1 MMTKF
6 KDERPQ
12 NEVCGAQLI
21 VRNLVAHGVTHV
33 FGIPGAKVDRLF
45 DELVDSPI
53 ETVVVR
59 HEQNAAFIA
68 GGIGR
73 LTGKAGVA
81 AATSGP
87 GASNFVTGVAT
98 ANSEGDPVL
107 VLGGAVKLAD
117 RLKLTHQTMDTVS
130 LFKPVTKYSAEI
142 TSPAA
147 VSEVV
152 ANAFQHAESGRPGAS
167 FVSLPMDILSA
178 PTKAPVLAGLPLP
191 RTGAAAADAID
202 EVAEQIKRAKRPVML
217 LGMLASK
224 PEIAAQVRALV
235 EVSGI
240 PVVGTYQAAGA
251 LSSDLLG
258 RFGGRVG
265 LFRNQPGDLILSQAD
280 LIVSVGYN
288 PVEYDP
294 GLWNAEGDR
303 EIVHIDVV
311 PCEFDNRYA
320 PLVQLVGDVAATLKA
335 LRLKCGR
342 VARADSIEAALRG
355 LAADRALAF
364 QNAQAASGARVHPLR
379 IVKELQDI
387 VSSDMTMCLDMGTF
401 HIWLARYF
409 LSFRARQLLI
419 SNGQQTMGVGL
430 PWGIAA
436 SLVNPAQKVI
446 SVSGDG
452 GFMMSSMELETA
464 VRLKCNLIHMIWV
477 DQTYNMVDMQER
489 KKYGRGSGVEFGP
502 IDFARYAE
510 ACGAK
515 GIAVTSADGVAGAL
529 RQAMDV
535 QGPAVISVPVDYS
548 HNHLLM
554 EPLQALGETSAAA

>member
-1 MMTKF
+1 MTTTND
-6 KDERPQ
+6 DEEK
-12 NEVCGAQLI
+12 NAVCGAELI

-53 ETVVVR
+53 KTVVVR

-73 LTGKAGVA
+73 LTGKAGVT

-87 GASNFVTGVAT
+87 GASNFVTGAAT

-107 VLGGAVKLAD
+107 ILGGAVKLAD

-142 TSPAA
+142 TSPEAI
-147 VSEVV
+147 SEVI
-152 ANAFQHAESGRPGAS
+152 ANAFQSAESGRPGAS

-178 PTKAPVLAGLPLP
+178 QTKAPVLAGLPLP
-191 RTGAAAADAID
+191 RTGAAAADAVD
-202 EVAEQIKRAKRPVML
+202 DAAEQIKRARRPVMI

-224 PEIAAQVRALV
+224 PDIAAQVRALV
-235 EVSGI
+235 TITGI
-240 PVVGTYQAAGA
+240 PVVSTYQAAGA
-251 LSSDLLG
+251 LSSDLVG
-258 RFGGRVG
+258 RFGGRIG
-265 LFRNQPGDLILSQAD
+265 LFRNQPGDLMLREAD
-280 LIVSVGYN
+280 LVVSVGYN

-294 GLWNAEGDR
+294 GLWNADGNRD
-303 EIVHIDVV
+303 IIHVDAV

-320 PLVQLVGDVAATLKA
+320 PRLQLVGDVAATLKM
-335 LRLKCGR
+335 LQLNVGR
-342 VARADSIEAALRG
+342 VARSDAIEAALRR

-364 QNAQAASGARVHPLR
+364 QGAHAASGTSVHPLR
-379 IVKELQDI
+379 IVQELQKF
-387 VSSDMTMCLDMGTF
+387 VTPDMTMCLDMGTF

-409 LSFRARQLLI
+409 LSFRARQLLM

-464 VRLKCNLIHMIWV
+464 VRLKCNLVHMIWV
-477 DQTYNMVDMQER
+477 DQAFNMVEMQER

-502 IDFARYAE
+502 IDFVRYAE
-510 ACGAK
+510 SCGAQ
-515 GIAVTSADGVAGAL
+515 GIAATSADGVEGAL

-535 QGPAVISVPVDYS
+535 QGPVVISVPVDYS
-548 HNHLLM
+548 YNHLLM
-554 EPLQALGETSAAA
+554 EPLRALGETSAAA

>member
-1 MMTKF
+1 MTKTN
-6 KDERPQ
+6 DDP
-12 NEVCGAQLI
+12 NPSATCGAELI

-98 ANSEGDPVL
+98 ANSEGDPVV

-142 TSPAA
+142 TSPEAI
-147 VSEVV
+147 SEVV
-152 ANAFQHAESGRPGAS
+152 ANAFQSAESGRPGAS

-178 PTKAPVLAGLPLP
+178 QTEAPVLAGLPLP
-191 RTGAAAADAID
+191 RAGAAAADAVD
-202 EVAEQIKRAKRPVML
+202 DAAEQIKRAKQPVML
-217 LGMLASK
+217 LGMLASR
-224 PEIAAQVRALV
+224 PDVAAQIRALV
-235 EVSGI
+235 AATGI

-251 LSSDLLG
+251 LSSDLVD
-258 RFGGRVG
+258 RFGGRIG
-265 LFRNQPGDLILSQAD
+265 LFRNQPGDLMLREAD
-280 LIVSVGYN
+280 LVLSIGYN

-294 GLWNAEGDR
+294 GLWNAEGSRGVIHVDA
-303 EIVHIDVV
+303 V
-311 PCEFDNRYA
+311 PCEIDNRYA
-320 PLVQLVGDVAATLKA
+320 PRLQLVGDVAATLK
-335 LRLKCGR
+335 LLQLKVGR
-342 VARADSIEAALRG
+342 VARSPAIETALQRS
-355 LAADRALAF
+355 AADRALAF
-364 QNAQAASGARVHPLR
+364 QRAQAASGAPVHPLR
-379 IVKELQDI
+379 IVQELQKF
-387 VSSDMTMCLDMGTF
+387 VTSDMTMCLDMGTF

-436 SLVNPAQKVI
+436 SLVNPSQKVI

-464 VRLKCNLIHMIWV
+464 VRLKCNLVHMIWV
-477 DQTYNMVDMQER
+477 DHAYNMVEMQEK
-489 KKYGRGSGVEFGP
+489 KKYGRGAGVEFGP
-502 IDFARYAE
+502 IDFASYAQS
-510 ACGAK
+510 CGAH
-515 GIAVTSADGVAGAL
+515 GIAVTSPDGVAGAL
-529 RQAMDV
+529 RRAMDV
-535 QGPAVISVPVDYS
+535 QGPVVISVPVDYS

-554 EPLQALGETSAAA
+554 EPLLALGETSAAA

>member
-1 MMTKF
+1 MMTKSNNAQTP
-6 KDERPQ
+6 D
-12 NEVCGAQLI
+12 EVCGAQLI

-53 ETVVVR
+53 KTVVVR

-98 ANSEGDPVL
+98 ANSEGDPLL

-142 TSPAA
+142 TSPEAI
-147 VSEVV
+147 SEVV
-152 ANAFQHAESGRPGAS
+152 ANAFQHAESGRPGAA

-178 PTKAPVLAGLPLP
+178 PTRAPVLAGLPLP
-191 RTGAAAADAID
+191 RTGAAATDAID
-202 EVAEQIKRAKRPVML
+202 EAAKQIKGAKRPVLL

-224 PEIAAQVRALV
+224 PDVAAQVRALV
-235 EVSGI
+235 EATGL

-280 LIVSVGYN
+280 LILSVGYN

-294 GLWNAEGDR
+294 GLWNADGHR
-303 EIVHIDVV
+303 EIIHVDAV

-320 PLVQLVGDVAATLKA
+320 PRLQLVGDVAATLKA
-335 LRLKCGR
+335 LRSRSGR
-342 VARADSIEAALRG
+342 AMRADSIETALRN

-379 IVKELQDI
+379 IVKELQDV
-387 VSSDMTMCLDMGTF
+387 VSPDMTMCLDMGTF

-409 LSFRARQLLI
+409 HSFRARQLLI

-436 SLVNPAQKVI
+436 SLVNPAQKAV

-515 GIAVTSADGVAGAL
+515 GIAVTAPDGVAGAL
-529 RQAMDV
+529 RQAMDA
-535 QGPAVISVPVDYS
+535 QGPVVISVPVDYS

-554 EPLQALGETSAAA
+554 EPLQALGETAAAA

>member
-1 MMTKF
+1 MMTKTTA
-6 KDERPQ
+6 EQTP
-12 NEVCGAQLI
+12 EAVCGAQMI
-21 VRNLVAHGVTHV
+21 IRNLVAHGVTHV

-45 DELVDSPI
+45 DELVESPI

-87 GASNFVTGVAT
+87 GVSNFITGVAT
-98 ANSEGDPVL
+98 ANSEGDPLL

-130 LFKPVTKYSAEI
+130 LFKPVTKFSAEI
-142 TSPAA
+142 TSPDA

-152 ANAFQHAESGRPGAS
+152 ANAFQTAESGRPGAS
-167 FVSLPMDILSA
+167 FVSLPMDVLNA
-178 PTKAPVLAGLPLP
+178 PTTAPVLAGLALP
-191 RTGAAAADAID
+191 RTGAAAADAI
-202 EVAEQIKRAKRPVML
+202 EEAARQLKRAKRPVML

-224 PEIAAQVRALV
+224 PDVAAQIRSVV
-235 EVSGI
+235 EATGI

-251 LSSDLLG
+251 LSSDLVG

-265 LFRNQPGDLILSQAD
+265 LFRNQPGDLMLGQAD

-294 GLWNAEGDR
+294 GLWNADGER
-303 EIVHIDVV
+303 EIIHIDAV

-320 PLVQLVGDVAATLKA
+320 PRLQLIGDVAATLKA
-335 LRLKCGR
+335 LRVKAGP
-342 VARADSIEAALRG
+342 VKRAETIEAALRG
-355 LAADRALAF
+355 LAADRTLAI
-364 QNAQAASGARVHPLR
+364 QQAQAAFGDRVHPLR
-379 IVKELQDI
+379 IVKALQDI
-387 VSSDMTMCLDMGTF
+387 VSPDMTMCLDMGTF

-477 DQTYNMVDMQER
+477 DQAFNMVEMQER

-502 IDFARYAE
+502 IDFVGYAE
-510 ACGAK
+510 SCGAK

-529 RQAMDV
+529 RQAMEV
-535 QGPAVISVPVDYS
+535 QGPVVLSVPVDYS

-554 EPLQALGETSAAA
+554 EPLQALGDISAAA

>member
-1 MMTKF
+1 M
-6 KDERPQ
+6 
-12 NEVCGAQLI
+12 
-21 VRNLVAHGVTHV
+21 
-33 FGIPGAKVDRLF
+33 
-45 DELVDSPI
+45 
-53 ETVVVR
+53 VR

-98 ANSEGDPVL
+98 ANSEGDPLL

-142 TSPAA
+142 TSPEA

-152 ANAFQHAESGRPGAS
+152 ANAFQHAESGRPGAA

-178 PTKAPVLAGLPLP
+178 PTRAPVLAGLPLP
-191 RTGAAAADAID
+191 RTGAAATDAID
-202 EVAEQIKRAKRPVML
+202 EAAEQIKGAKRPVLL
-217 LGMLASK
+217 LGMLASR
-224 PEIAAQVRALV
+224 PDVAAQVRALV
-235 EVSGI
+235 EATGI

-280 LIVSVGYN
+280 LVLSVGYN

-294 GLWNAEGDR
+294 GLWNADGHR
-303 EIVHIDVV
+303 EIVHVDAV

-320 PLVQLVGDVAATLKA
+320 PRLQLVGDVAATLKA
-335 LRLKCGR
+335 LRSRSGR
-342 VARADSIEAALRG
+342 VARADSIETALRN

-379 IVKELQDI
+379 IVKELQDV
-387 VSSDMTMCLDMGTF
+387 VSPDMTMCLDMGTF

-409 LSFRARQLLI
+409 HSFRARQLLI

-436 SLVNPAQKVI
+436 SLVNPAQKAV

-515 GIAVTSADGVAGAL
+515 GIAVTAADGVAGAL
-529 RQAMDV
+529 RQAMDA
-535 QGPAVISVPVDYS
+535 QGPVVISVPVDYS

-554 EPLQALGETSAAA
+554 EPLQALGETAAAA

>member
-1 MMTKF
+1 MTTNN
-6 KDERPQ
+6 DDGHQ
-12 NEVCGAQLI
+12 NPVSGAQLI

-45 DELVDSPI
+45 DELVGSPI
-53 ETVVVR
+53 KTVVVR

-87 GASNFVTGVAT
+87 GASNFVTGAAT

-107 VLGGAVKLAD
+107 MLGGAVRLAD

-142 TSPAA
+142 TSPDAI
-147 VSEVV
+147 SEVIT
-152 ANAFQHAESGRPGAS
+152 NAFQTAETGRPGAS

-178 PTKAPVLAGLPLP
+178 QTKAPVLAGLPLP
-191 RTGAAAADAID
+191 KTGAAATDAIED
-202 EVAEQIKRAKRPVML
+202 AAEQIKRAKRPVML

-224 PEIAAQVRALV
+224 PDIAAQIRALV
-235 EVSGI
+235 TITGI
-240 PVVGTYQAAGA
+240 PVVSTYQAAGA
-251 LSSDLLG
+251 LSSDLVGL
-258 RFGGRVG
+258 FGGRIG
-265 LFRNQPGDLILSQAD
+265 LFRNQPGDLMLHEAD
-280 LIVSVGYN
+280 LVVSVGYN

-294 GLWNAEGDR
+294 GLWNANGNR
-303 EIVHIDVV
+303 EIIHLDVV

-320 PLVQLVGDVAATLKA
+320 PRLQLVGDVAATLKK
-335 LRLKCGR
+335 LQFKVGR
-342 VARADSIEAALRG
+342 VARSDAIEAALHR
-355 LAADRALAF
+355 LEADRALAF
-364 QNAQAASGARVHPLR
+364 QRAQATSGTPIHPLR
-379 IVKELQDI
+379 IVQELQDF
-387 VSSDMTMCLDMGTF
+387 VWPDMTMCLDMGTF

-464 VRLKCNLIHMIWV
+464 VRLKCNLVHMIWV
-477 DQTYNMVDMQER
+477 DQAYNMVEMQER
-489 KKYGRGSGVEFGP
+489 KKYGRGSGVAFGP
-502 IDFARYAE
+502 IDFVRYAE
-510 ACGAK
+510 SCGAR
-515 GIAVTSADGVAGAL
+515 GIAVKSADGLAGAL

-535 QGPAVISVPVDYS
+535 QGPVVISVPVDYS
-548 HNHLLM
+548 YNHLLM
-554 EPLQALGETSAAA
+554 EPLRALGETSAAA